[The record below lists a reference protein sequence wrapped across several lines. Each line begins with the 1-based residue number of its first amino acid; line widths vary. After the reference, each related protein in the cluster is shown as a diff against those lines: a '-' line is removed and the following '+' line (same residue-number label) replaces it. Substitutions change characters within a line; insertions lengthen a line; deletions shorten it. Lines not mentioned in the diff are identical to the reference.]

1 MVPQELINSFDFLQL
16 CLKTPPV
23 RFEDFERRKGKD
35 LLDKREHPSTQDE
48 YPCAPPFELCMGRH
62 GRAPGRRL
70 VVGPHSRELL
80 FDVFKVEEEPEEEL
94 VSKDRLAGDD
104 ERERKLDGIVQC
116 QSVNAWG
123 FRSSVTKQGHRGGEQ
138 HTL

>member
-1 MVPQELINSFDFLQL
+1 MVPQELIDSFDFFQL
-16 CLKTPPV
+16 CLEIPPV

-35 LLDKREHPSTQDE
+35 LLDKRKHPSTQDE
-48 YPCAPPFELCMGRH
+48 YPCAPLFELRMGGY

-80 FDVFKVEEEPEEEL
+80 FNVFKVEEEPEEEL

-116 QSVNAWG
+116 QSVNAW
-123 FRSSVTKQGHRGGEQ
+123 RSGHQ
-138 HTL
+138 